1 MSESNEKKKQPE
13 VKGGTKAKAN
23 REPVSA
29 SKIFATV
36 IIVII
41 VVALLGTSI
50 FYVILP
56 RIEKKNQIV
65 FGSYDGEDI
74 VLEQNS
80 IIYEQYTQLANSNTD
95 LANSADLS
103 SQYQLWNQAYS
114 NAVIITAATQM
125 ANRSGVKVPQELI
138 DQAIIKS
145 GYFADEEGNTF
156 SADVYNNAG
165 NDVRTSVSNYYKRM
179 LPFDIVYNDQATTFT
194 PQGELDFV
202 GAQAARTRTFSY
214 ITVDYRS
221 IPDTAAE
228 AYLNADPA
236 KFKSID
242 ISILTT
248 STEDNAKL
256 AYQALS
262 DGTAWADVVAQYSED
277 SYAENG
283 GAVGVVYYYGMSS
296 ILSDEQVQALYA
308 TAEGSFTEVMDT
320 SAGYR
325 IFKVDGAAQDADI
338 TDENTRM
345 NIKYYMASYEADAVS
360 AIIGDAA
367 VNVANIAQTDF
378 DKAAADYNLTVS
390 TVGATPANIGGSQ
403 YMSSFSY
410 TDSDGV
416 LANYINEDLMKTLYT
431 EEVGFVTNAIQN
443 SDGSYMVIKITGE
456 DEDASAAQTVALFYA
471 YYGGQNLVSD
481 FFYSVLYSDK
491 HENNFLS
498 TFLSLYM
505 GN

>member
-1 MSESNEKKKQPE
+1 M
-13 VKGGTKAKAN
+13 
-23 REPVSA
+23 
-29 SKIFATV
+29 
-36 IIVII
+36 
-41 VVALLGTSI
+41 
-50 FYVILP
+50 
-56 RIEKKNQIV
+56 
-65 FGSYDGEDI
+65 
-74 VLEQNS
+74 
-80 IIYEQYTQLANSNTD
+80 
-95 LANSADLS
+95 
-103 SQYQLWNQAYS
+103 
-114 NAVIITAATQM
+114 
-125 ANRSGVKVPQELI
+125 
-138 DQAIIKS
+138 
-145 GYFADEEGNTF
+145 
-156 SADVYNNAG
+156 
-165 NDVRTSVSNYYKRM
+165 
-179 LPFDIVYNDQATTFT
+179 
-194 PQGELDFV
+194 
-202 GAQAARTRTFSY
+202 
-214 ITVDYRS
+214 
-221 IPDTAAE
+221 
-228 AYLNADPA
+228 
-236 KFKSID
+236 
-242 ISILTT
+242 
-248 STEDNAKL
+248 
-256 AYQALS
+256 
-262 DGTAWADVVAQYSED
+262 
-277 SYAENG
+277 
-283 GAVGVVYYYGMSS
+283 VYYYGMSS